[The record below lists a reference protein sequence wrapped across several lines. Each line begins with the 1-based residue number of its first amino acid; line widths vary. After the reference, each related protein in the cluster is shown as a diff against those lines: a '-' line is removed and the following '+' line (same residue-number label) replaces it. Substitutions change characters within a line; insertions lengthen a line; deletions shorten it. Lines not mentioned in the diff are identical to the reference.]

1 MQAEMVEQNYSDYS
15 YEVDDD
21 CFYNFSDHENSEP
34 RTWSCFYWGE
44 LAPALV
50 VYSLTL
56 ALGLAGNTLI
66 VFTTC
71 RYRRMKSPTNVF
83 LASLACADLV
93 LILICIP
100 VKVPALSFMWPRSI
114 DDSLAYR

>member
-1 MQAEMVEQNYSDYS
+1 MQEEMVEQNYSDYT
-15 YEVDDD
+15 YEIDDD
-21 CFYNFSDHENSEP
+21 CFYNFSDPWNSEP

-100 VKVPALSFMWPRSI
+100 VKVSLLSMQRHAQYVRTRS
-114 DDSLAYR
+114 